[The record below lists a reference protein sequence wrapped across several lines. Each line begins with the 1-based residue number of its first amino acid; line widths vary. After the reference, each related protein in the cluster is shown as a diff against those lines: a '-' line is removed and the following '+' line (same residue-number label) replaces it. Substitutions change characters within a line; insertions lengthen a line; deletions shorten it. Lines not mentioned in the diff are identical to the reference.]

1 MAFVTARTH
10 PENEIL
16 RLFPIP
22 LYTHNRILDE
32 EDLLEM
38 GLGEIL
44 DDLPDDAR
52 KETMD
57 QAKALSAIQ
66 PELAFHFLLRHRQLM
81 EIPGLEDL
89 GELVKVILDI
99 YDAQG
104 LNPARAF
111 LLDPERHQAFGRLWG
126 RGLGLHSVYR
136 ILLNYLHGL
145 GRAEIHLEE
154 GNAHFTDTVS
164 IFVPPRIALFDRE
177 RLNFLLFKVMVTHKF
192 AQIRLGTYR
201 LGAGNSALGSNPE
214 GGHGNEKSQNGPLL
228 SDLSRFLH
236 SFPEPLLASD
246 LFSFFDTAR
255 IEGWIRA
262 TLPGL
267 YSDMVNIKH
276 HLSLI
281 REKPKDLTPR
291 SQTVEQLLKWWLAY
305 PSEDPEKRNDVPISP
320 LIREV
325 SQRMDAAA
333 LDGAPVDRVARLVE
347 EIYGLFETM
356 AGPYVPVET
365 IPYVGEL
372 RPEEAERARSRKR
385 ESTRIKFQEA
395 LCKLMGALPEPED
408 VRVEVPS
415 MDEAVSKGAT
425 PQPQSF
431 PKFLLIDGNP
441 IPLPEAM
448 NKTIEEIY
456 EDLGAIPGHYL
467 SITSDMSGHY
477 FRSVCQMPD
486 GTGFVLSEADETTH
500 VLDEWD
506 YRRQGYRKRW
516 ALLREVDVKAGSL
529 DFARETLVR
538 YGGMTQQIKRQFER
552 IRMDQAL
559 LKRQKDGDNID
570 LDAAVEAF
578 TDQRAGLS
586 PSERVFVRLSRN
598 KRDIATAFLIDLSG
612 STSGW
617 VNQIEREALLIL
629 SEAMQVLQDRFA
641 IYGFSGRTRK
651 RCELFVIKRFE
662 EPYGE
667 AIRARIAALEP
678 REYTRLGPP
687 IRRLTEIL
695 DEVDA
700 RTRLLITLSDGKP
713 DDWDGYNGDYGIED
727 TRHALIEAKRMGI
740 HPFCITIDKAEHSYL
755 SHMFGAVNY
764 VFIDDLAKLPVKIP
778 EIYRKLTT

>member
-1 MAFVTARTH
+1 MAFVTARKH

-16 RLFPIP
+16 GLFPIP
-22 LYTHNRILDE
+22 LYTQNRILDE

-38 GLGEIL
+38 GIGESL

-52 KETMD
+52 KDIMEN
-57 QAKALSAIQ
+57 AKAMAAIQ
-66 PELAFHFLLRHRQLM
+66 PELAFHFLLRHRRLM

-89 GELVKVILDI
+89 GGLVKVALDI

-111 LLDPERHQAFGRLWG
+111 LLDPESHPEFGRIWG
-126 RGLGLHSVYR
+126 RGLALHGVYR
-136 ILLNYLHGL
+136 VLVNYLHGL
-145 GRAEIHLEE
+145 GRADIHLEE
-154 GNAHFTDTVS
+154 GNAHFTDTVT

-192 AQIRLGTYR
+192 AQIKLGTYR
-201 LGAGNSALGSNPE
+201 LGAGNSVSR
-214 GGHGNEKSQNGPLL
+214 
-228 SDLSRFLH
+228 SDPDAWIEAGRSHRDDLVSGLSRFLR
-236 SFPEPLLASD
+236 SFPEPSLSND
-246 LFSFFDTAR
+246 LFSFFDTVR
-255 IEGWIRA
+255 IESWIRA

-267 YSDMVNIKH
+267 YSDMVTLKRQ
-276 HLSLI
+276 LSLI
-281 REKPKDLTPR
+281 RKKPKDPTPR
-291 SQTVEQLLKWWLAY
+291 SHGVEQLVEWWLNG
-305 PSEDPEKRNDVPISP
+305 PFEDPQKHRAVPVSP
-320 LIREV
+320 LIHEV
-325 SQRMDAAA
+325 SQRMYAAV
-333 LDGAPVDRVARLVE
+333 LEGAPVDRVAQLVE
-347 EIYGLFETM
+347 ATYPLIGAM

-372 RPEEAERARSRKR
+372 RPEEAERARTRKR
-385 ESTRIKFQEA
+385 ESTRIKFQDE
-395 LCKLMGALPEPED
+395 LCKLLGGLPEPED

-415 MDEAVSKGAT
+415 MEEAASKGGSL
-425 PQPQSF
+425 QPQTF
-431 PKFLLIDGNP
+431 PKFLIIDGNP

-448 NKTIEEIY
+448 NKAIEEIY

-467 SITSDMSGHY
+467 AITSDMSGHY
-477 FRSVCQMPD
+477 FRSVCQMPE
-486 GTGFVLSEADETTH
+486 GTGYVLSEQDENTH
-500 VLDEWD
+500 ALDEWD

-516 ALLREVDVKAGSL
+516 ALLREVEVEAGNL

-559 LKRQKDGDNID
+559 LKRQKDGDNVD

-629 SEAMQVLQDRFA
+629 SESMQVLQDRFA

-651 RCELFVIKRFE
+651 RCELFAIKRFE

-667 AIRARIAALEP
+667 EVRARIAALEP

-695 DEVDA
+695 GEVDA
-700 RTRLLITLSDGKP
+700 RTRLLITLGDGKP
-713 DDWDGYNGDYGIED
+713 DDWDGYSGDYGIED
-727 TRHALIEAKRMGI
+727 TRHALMEAKRMGI
-740 HPFCITIDKAEHSYL
+740 HPFCITIDKAEHHYL
-755 SHMFGAVNY
+755 SHMFGPVNY
-764 VFIDDLAKLPVKIP
+764 VFIDDLAKLPIKIP